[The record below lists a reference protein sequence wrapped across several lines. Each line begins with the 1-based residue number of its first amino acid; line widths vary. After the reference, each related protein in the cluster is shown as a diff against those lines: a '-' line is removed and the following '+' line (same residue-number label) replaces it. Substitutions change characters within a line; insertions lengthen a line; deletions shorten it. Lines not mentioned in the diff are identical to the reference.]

1 MVVMVRT
8 VTVSAK
14 IPEALRRKMAEL
26 GIAPSE
32 VIRSAVEDAVRKGEQ
47 ERLLTQAEAAG
58 AIIRKLSRE
67 DWVRAIRE
75 DRDSR

>member
-1 MVVMVRT
+1 MVVVAGT

-14 IPEALRRKMAEL
+14 IPEELRRRMSEL

-32 VIRSAVEDAVRKGEQ
+32 VIRSAIEVAVRKGEQ
-47 ERLLTQAEAAG
+47 ERLLSQAEAAG
-58 AIIRKLSRE
+58 AIIRKVGRE
-67 DWVRAIRE
+67 DWVRGIRE